1 MDLAASMA
9 TWITATIHIM
19 VMRDRCRIAVIT
31 PSPTF
36 KGMKRVMDKATLA
49 TRATS
54 RAENAA
60 LDFQA
65 ADIPAVVILARAWL
79 I

>member
-1 MDLAASMA
+1 MDLAASTA

-49 TRATS
+49 TRDMS
-54 RAENAA
+54 RAENTAPDSQA
-60 LDFQA
+60 VGILA
-65 ADIPAVVILARAWL
+65 ADILARG
-79 I
+79 